1 MDRDP
6 NPTWMRWSEIPSVV
20 FYRPYLK
27 RSLATA
33 ATVGTILFVI
43 NQLDLV
49 LLGRADWRVWLKGL
63 VTYCVPFCVTNWGI
77 LMASK
82 RGATLERRTAA
93 PRGAG

>member
-1 MDRDP
+1 MDRDL
-6 NPTWMRWSEIPSVV
+6 NPTWTRWGEAPSVV

-33 ATVGTILFVI
+33 ATVGTILFAI
-43 NQLDLV
+43 NQLDIV

-77 LMASK
+77 LTASK
-82 RGATLERRTAA
+82 RMPSRQSRTAI
-93 PRGAG
+93 PR